1 MKQVTNCKN
10 CGAALD
16 ITKPNCEFCGTKN
29 VNLTALDLASGEP
42 ANFIFK
48 MPSNMRVVDKNGAD
62 IYLSLLAIPSLETMK
77 LVSDTT
83 EFYGGYGMKTQAY
96 VNNYSMNMQLKLTT
110 VTNREDN
117 TICTVRVGDRN
128 VELSDRA

>member
-16 ITKPNCEFCGTKN
+16 IWKPHCEFCGTKN

-48 MPSNMRVVDKNGAD
+48 MPSNIRVVDKDSAD
-62 IYLSLLAIPSLETMK
+62 IYLSLLAVPSLESME
-77 LVSDTT
+77 LCSQPTT
-83 EFYGGYGMKTQAY
+83 IYGGWGQVPLVQYKT
-96 VNNYSMNMQLKLTT
+96 SSEMNMQLKLTT
-110 VTNREDN
+110 VSQRINNRDVLCEL
-117 TICTVRVGDRN
+117 RVGDK
-128 VELSDRA
+128 E

>member
-16 ITKPNCEFCGTKN
+16 IWKPHCEFCGTKN

-48 MPSNMRVVDKNGAD
+48 MPSNIKVMNQDGAEV
-62 IYLSLLAIPSLETMK
+62 YLTTLAIPSLETVEM
-77 LVSDTT
+77 VNDMVDV
-83 EFYGGYGMKTQAY
+83 YGGFGMVPIAQY
-96 VNNYSMNMQLKLTT
+96 RGSSSMAMNLKLTT
-110 VTNREDN
+110 VNRPDN
-117 TICTVRVGDRN
+117 VLCELRVGDK
-128 VELSDRA
+128 E

>member
-16 ITKPNCEFCGTKN
+16 IWKPNCEFCGTKN

-48 MPSNMRVVDKNGAD
+48 MPNNIRVVNKNNESV
-62 IYLSLLAIPSLETMK
+62 YLSLLAVPSLEMVTMR
-77 LVSDTT
+77 S
-83 EFYGGYGMKTQAY
+83 EPAYIYGGWGDKPLAQYTDSLSLEME
-96 VNNYSMNMQLKLTT
+96 LKLNT
-110 VTNREDN
+110 VSHRINDKE
-117 TICTVRVGDRN
+117 VMAELRVGDR
-128 VELSDRA
+128 E

>member
-16 ITKPNCEFCGTKN
+16 IWKPHCEFCGTKN
-29 VNLTALDLASGEP
+29 VNLTALDLNSGEP

-48 MPSNMRVVDKNGAD
+48 MPSNMRVVDKDGSD
-62 IYLSLLAIPSLETMK
+62 IYLSLLAIPSLETITMA
-77 LVSDTT
+77 SEPTY
-83 EFYGGYGMKTQAY
+83 FYGDWGFKPQAY

-110 VTNREDN
+110 VSHIENDKETLC
-117 TICTVRVGDRN
+117 TIRYGDER
-128 VELSDRA
+128 

>member
-16 ITKPNCEFCGTKN
+16 IWKPNCEFCGTKN

-48 MPSNMRVVDKNGAD
+48 MPSNIKVVDQDGAD
-62 IYLSLLAIPSLETMK
+62 IYLSLLAVPSLEAMEMRSEP
-77 LVSDTT
+77 VSV
-83 EFYGGYGMKTQAY
+83 YGGWSYKPIVQYEG
-96 VNNYSMNMQLKLTT
+96 SRSLDMQLKLTT
-110 VTNREDN
+110 VSKRVNDKDILCE
-117 TICTVRVGDRN
+117 IRVGDT
-128 VELSDRA
+128 E

>member
-16 ITKPNCEFCGTKN
+16 IWKPHCEFCGTKN
-29 VNLTALDLASGEP
+29 VNLTALDLSGYEP

-62 IYLSLLAIPSLETMK
+62 IYLSLLAIPSLEMIEMTNDS
-77 LVSDTT
+77 VSIYDGWDTKHT
-83 EFYGGYGMKTQAY
+83 YTRSRGME
-96 VNNYSMNMQLKLTT
+96 MGIKLTT
-110 VTNREDN
+110 VCAPEKEN
-117 TICTVRVGDRN
+117 TLC
-128 VELSDRA
+128 ELRYGNEHENGF

>member
-16 ITKPNCEFCGTKN
+16 VWASNCKFCGTKN

-48 MPSNMRVVDKNGAD
+48 MPNNIKVENKEGKE
-62 IYLSLLAIPSLETMK
+62 IYLSLLAVPSLEMMTITSNPIG
-77 LVSDTT
+77 V
-83 EFYGGYGMKTQAY
+83 YGGWGCKPLVQYEGSRELEME
-96 VNNYSMNMQLKLTT
+96 LKLNT
-110 VTNREDN
+110 VSRRVNDKEVLAE
-117 TICTVRVGDRN
+117 VRYGDG
-128 VELSDRA
+128 

>member
-16 ITKPNCEFCGTKN
+16 IWKPNCEFCGTKN

-48 MPSNMRVVDKNGAD
+48 MPNNIKVVDKDGVD
-62 IYLSLLAIPSLETMK
+62 IYLSVLAIPSLEMMTM
-77 LVSDTT
+77 TT
-83 EFYGGYGMKTQAY
+83 EPISVYGGWGNRPIAQYEGSRSLEME
-96 VNNYSMNMQLKLTT
+96 LKLNT
-110 VTNREDN
+110 VSK
-117 TICTVRVGDRN
+117 RVNGKE
-128 VELSDRA
+128 VLCELRCGE

>member
-1 MKQVTNCKN
+1 MSKTNCKN

-16 ITKPNCEFCGTKN
+16 IWSPKCEFCGTKN

-62 IYLSLLAIPSLETMK
+62 VYLSILAIPSLETITMM
-77 LVSDTT
+77 SEPTYC
-83 EFYGGYGMKTQAY
+83 YGGFGNKPLAY
-96 VNNYSMNMQLKLTT
+96 INNYSMDMQLKLTT
-110 VTNREDN
+110 VSHIENDKETLY
-117 TICTVRVGDRN
+117 TIRYGD
-128 VELSDRA
+128 E